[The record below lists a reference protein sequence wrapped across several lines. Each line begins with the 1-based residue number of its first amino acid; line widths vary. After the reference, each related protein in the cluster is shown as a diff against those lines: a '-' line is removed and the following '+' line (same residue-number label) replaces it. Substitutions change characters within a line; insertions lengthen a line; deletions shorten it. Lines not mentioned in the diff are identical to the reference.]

1 MFSWLDR
8 LRQAAPAR
16 LAAAPPQSP
25 QGLPDAATSVAQPQG
40 PDQTSLDPEQLL
52 QQLEWTVLRRLDG
65 QLQGD
70 YRNLLRGAGLELAD
84 LREYMAHD
92 DVRHI
97 DWNVTARMQTPYVRE
112 HQEDREVS
120 AWFVID
126 LSGSLDFG
134 SSQMSKR
141 QLACSAVAVLSRLLV
156 RHGNRVGALI
166 CSGRE
171 VRAEVVMPAR
181 SGRRH
186 VMELMRRILNTPA
199 RTRGQT
205 TDLRTL
211 LLQAHQVI
219 RRRSL
224 VFVVSDFIS
233 QPGWQ
238 TALGPLAQRHE
249 VVAMR
254 LRDPLEMQL
263 PDLGMVWI
271 EDAETGEQLFVDVH
285 DRGLRQRFAEQAD
298 ARETVLQQALAHAGV
313 DCLEL
318 HTDEELDRSLLRFT
332 ALRKRSQQ
340 ITAGVS
346 RSAVWRQR
354 AGSEHA

>member
-1 MFSWLDR
+1 MFSWLER
-8 LRQAAPAR
+8 LRRPAGTPTDVQTRETLEPSPAP
-16 LAAAPPQSP
+16 
-25 QGLPDAATSVAQPQG
+25 
-40 PDQTSLDPEQLL
+40 DPAQLL

-112 HQEDREVS
+112 HQEDREVA

-126 LSGSLDFG
+126 LSGSVDFG
-134 SSQMSKR
+134 SAAISKR

-166 CSGRE
+166 CSGRQ
-171 VRAEVVMPAR
+171 VRAEVVLPAR

-186 VMELMRRILNTPA
+186 VMQLMRRILETPA
-199 RTRGQT
+199 RPRGET
-205 TDLRTL
+205 TDLSA
-211 LLQAHQVI
+211 LLQQAHSVI
-219 RRRSL
+219 RRRAL

-233 QPGWQ
+233 QPGWHE
-238 TALGPLAQRHE
+238 ALGPLAQRHE

-254 LRDPLEMQL
+254 LRDPLEMRL
-263 PDLGMVWI
+263 PDMGMVWV
-271 EDAETGEQLFVDVH
+271 EDAETGEQLFVDAH

-298 ARETVLQQALAHAGV
+298 ARESALLQALSHAGV
-313 DCLEL
+313 DCMEL
-318 HTDEELDRSLLRFT
+318 HTDEALDRSLLRFT
-332 ALRKRSQQ
+332 ALRKRAQQ
-340 ITAGVS
+340 IASGAS
-346 RSAVWRQR
+346 RAAMLRQR
-354 AGSEHA
+354 AESRHA

>member
-1 MFSWLDR
+1 MFSWLER
-8 LRQAAPAR
+8 LRRPAGSPTGDAPEPAAEQ
-16 LAAAPPQSP
+16 PQN
-25 QGLPDAATSVAQPQG
+25 AATPN
-40 PDQTSLDPEQLL
+40 DPEHLL

-112 HQEDREVS
+112 HQEDREVA

-126 LSGSLDFG
+126 LSGSVDFG
-134 SSQMSKR
+134 SAHMSKR
-141 QLACSAVAVLSRLLV
+141 QLACSAVAVLARLLV

-166 CSGRE
+166 YSGRQA
-171 VRAEVVMPAR
+171 RAEVVVPAH
-181 SGRRH
+181 SGRPQ
-186 VMELMRRILNTPA
+186 VMQLMRRILDTPA
-199 RTRGQT
+199 RARGET
-205 TDLRTL
+205 TDLRAL
-211 LLQAHQVI
+211 LLQAQQVI
-219 RRRSL
+219 RRRAV

-233 QPGWQ
+233 QPGWH

-249 VVAMR
+249 VLAMR

-271 EDAETGEQLFVDVH
+271 EDAETGEQLFVDAR
-285 DRGLRQRFAEQAD
+285 DPGLRQRFAEQAE
-298 ARETVLQQALAHAGV
+298 AREMALQQALAQAGV

-318 HTDEELDRSLLRFT
+318 HTDEALDRSLLRFT
-332 ALRKRSQQ
+332 ALRKRAQQ
-340 ITAGVS
+340 IASGAS
-346 RSAVWRQR
+346 RLALRRQR
-354 AGSEHA
+354 PGGAHA

>member
-8 LRQAAPAR
+8 LRRP
-16 LAAAPPQSP
+16 AAAEAADAAQ
-25 QGLPDAATSVAQPQG
+25 DAATGSARDDPQH
-40 PDQTSLDPEQLL
+40 LL

-112 HQEDREVS
+112 HQEDREV
-120 AWFVID
+120 AVWFVLD
-126 LSGSLDFG
+126 LSGSVDFG
-134 SSQMSKR
+134 SGPVSKR

-166 CSGRE
+166 FSGQHA
-171 VRAEVVMPAR
+171 RAEVVMPAR
-181 SGRRH
+181 TGRRH
-186 VMELMRRILNTPA
+186 VLQLMRRVLDMPT
-199 RTRGQT
+199 RSRGQT
-205 TDLRTL
+205 TDLRAL
-211 LLQAHQVI
+211 LVQAQQVI
-219 RRRSL
+219 RRRAV

-233 QPGWQ
+233 QPGWHE
-238 TALGPLAQRHE
+238 ALGPLAQRHE

-263 PDLGMVWI
+263 PDLGMLWI
-271 EDAETGEQLFVDVH
+271 EDAETGEQLFVDAH
-285 DRGLRQRFAEQAD
+285 DPGLRQRFAQQAQ
-298 ARETVLQQALAHAGV
+298 ARESALLQAMAHAGV

-318 HTDEELDRSLLRFT
+318 HTDEALDRSLLRFA
-332 ALRKRSQQ
+332 ALRKRARQVASGASRAAMLRQG
-340 ITAGVS
+340 AGA
-346 RSAVWRQR
+346 R
-354 AGSEHA
+354 HA

>member
-8 LRQAAPAR
+8 LRRP
-16 LAAAPPQSP
+16 AAAEAADAAQ
-25 QGLPDAATSVAQPQG
+25 DAATGSARDDPQH
-40 PDQTSLDPEQLL
+40 LL

-112 HQEDREVS
+112 HQEDREV
-120 AWFVID
+120 AVWFVLD
-126 LSGSLDFG
+126 LSGSVDFG
-134 SSQMSKR
+134 SGPVSKR

-166 CSGRE
+166 FSGQHA
-171 VRAEVVMPAR
+171 RAEVVMPAR
-181 SGRRH
+181 TGRRH
-186 VMELMRRILNTPA
+186 VLQLMRRVLDMPT
-199 RTRGQT
+199 RSRGQT
-205 TDLRTL
+205 TDLRAL
-211 LLQAHQVI
+211 LVQAQQVI
-219 RRRSL
+219 RRRAA

-233 QPGWQ
+233 QPGWHE
-238 TALGPLAQRHE
+238 ALGPLAQRHE

-263 PDLGMVWI
+263 PDLGMLWI
-271 EDAETGEQLFVDVH
+271 EDAETGEQLFVDAH
-285 DRGLRQRFAEQAD
+285 DPGLRQRFAQQSQ
-298 ARETVLQQALAHAGV
+298 ARESALLQAMAHAGV

-318 HTDEELDRSLLRFT
+318 HTDEALDRSLLRFA
-332 ALRKRSQQ
+332 ALRKRARQVASGASRAAMLRQG
-340 ITAGVS
+340 AGA
-346 RSAVWRQR
+346 R
-354 AGSEHA
+354 HA